1 MSVSKLID
9 MPKYDQ
15 RIPTHLHTCTYTA
28 KNTCTGRSLIR
39 SLSHYRL
46 TPCVWDQVQLYL
58 ASFPGS
64 CVWDQVQL
72 YLATGSPAREP
83 GNETYTDWEAYLQP
97 CHRGG
102 TRIWPRWG
110 QCCCSCMPETQSPET
125 KKHAHNFIP
134 TNITEFSSIQTSI
147 QTRVSFGGGG
157 ICHPLGFG
165 FPPLGYAENF
175 YFTHKSI
182 QAFIIALMTQ

>member
-1 MSVSKLID
+1 MYGTRC
-9 MPKYDQ
+9 M
-15 RIPTHLHTCTYTA
+15 
-28 KNTCTGRSLIR
+28 
-39 SLSHYRL
+39 
-46 TPCVWDQVQLYL
+46 
-58 ASFPGS
+58 
-64 CVWDQVQL
+64 QL
-72 YLATGSPAREP
+72 YLATGSAAREP

-102 TRIWPRWG
+102 RRIWPRWG